1 MFPLTFEKKNK
12 LKQMKI
18 SYTWLKDFIKT
29 NNTLEEISSTLTEIG
44 LEVESTD
51 KFESIKGSLKGVVIG
66 QVLSVEPHP
75 NADKLKC
82 TKVKISESE
91 TLSIVCGAPN
101 VVVNQKVAVAT
112 IGTEFTVNNQ
122 SFTISKS
129 KIRGEESFGML
140 CSEVELNIGTD
151 NSGLKIFDDSIEIG
165 TKVADLY
172 DISEDFCIEIG
183 LTPNRSD
190 AMSHF
195 GVARDVF
202 AALSFKKQNVEFI
215 DNKTNPITSEN
226 KNKTFSVEIENPE
239 LCARYSAVY
248 LTDVKI
254 NDSPNWLKNRLKCI
268 GLEPI
273 NNVVDITN
281 YVLHHFGQ
289 PLHAFDAEKISK
301 QKVKIG
307 TCEKGTKFIT
317 LDGNE
322 RTLNGEEL
330 MIKDGENIP
339 LCIAGVFGGKLSGVS
354 QTTTSILLESAYFNP
369 VSVRKTA
376 KNHQLN
382 TDSSFRFERGCDPN
396 LTVKALEFAVDLLKK
411 YAGASVSQAL
421 IDEYPKPIKN
431 KTVILRYHKI
441 DKILGHKIHREEI
454 KKIIQLLK
462 IEILSDYN
470 ETLELSIPPY
480 RADVER
486 EIDVIE
492 EILRIYGYN
501 TIQLPQKISFS
512 HIKTEENYA
521 LIYENKVS
529 NLLVNN
535 GFYECLH
542 NSLVPY
548 DEKIEDKV
556 VLLNPLSSDL
566 SMLRN
571 HLYGGMLETIAFNL
585 NRKQTSVKLFEFGKS
600 YHKINNKYV
609 ENQLLTIV
617 LCGKNSD
624 DNWVTPANE
633 TSFYELRGTVE
644 QVLSLFGIDEFQEE
658 FSNEEFFNE
667 SIRFSKD
674 GKNLA
679 ILGSLDKK
687 YTKSKDISKIVFA
700 ATIDFQ
706 NILNQRNTNKKFKEI
721 AKFPVS
727 RRDLSLILDK
737 KITYQ
742 DLKLQAFKSEQKILK
757 KVGLFDVYEGDKIPN
772 DKKSYAICFYLQ
784 DENKTLTDSKIDAS
798 MSKILKDLQEKY
810 QVELRN

>member
-1 MFPLTFEKKNK
+1 
-12 LKQMKI
+12 MKI
-18 SYTWLKDFIKT
+18 SYTWLKDFLKT
-29 NNTLEEISSTLTEIG
+29 NCNLEEITSSLTEIG
-44 LEVESTD
+44 LEVESND
-51 KFESIKGSLKGVVIG
+51 KFENIKGSLKGVVIG

-101 VVVNQKVAVAT
+101 VSVNQKVAVAT
-112 IGTEFTVNNQ
+112 IGTELTVNNQ

-165 TKVADLY
+165 TKIADLY

-215 DNKTNPITSEN
+215 DCKTDSITSEV
-226 KNKTFSVEIENPE
+226 KDKTFSVEIENPE
-239 LCARYSAVY
+239 LCSRYSAVY
-248 LTDVKI
+248 LTDIKI
-254 NDSPNWLKNRLKCI
+254 NDSPTWLKNRLKCI

-281 YVLHHFGQ
+281 YVLHHLGQ
-289 PLHAFDAEKISK
+289 PLHAFDTEKISN
-301 QKVKIG
+301 QQVKIG

-330 MIKDGENIP
+330 MIKDGENNP

-421 IDEYPKPIKN
+421 IDEYPKLIEN

-462 IEILSDYN
+462 IDILSDYN

-501 TIQLPQKISFS
+501 TIELPEKISFS
-512 HIKTEENYA
+512 HIKTEENHA

-529 NLLVNN
+529 NLLINN
-535 GFYECLH
+535 GFFECLH

-556 VLLNPLSSDL
+556 VLLNPLSNDL

-585 NRKQTSVKLFEFGKS
+585 NRKQTSIKLFEFGKS
-600 YHKINNKYV
+600 YHKINNEYV
-609 ENQLLTIV
+609 ENQLLTII
-617 LCGKNSD
+617 LCGKTSD

-644 QVLSLFGIDEFQEE
+644 QVLSLFGIDEVQEE
-658 FSNEEFFNE
+658 FSNEEHFNE
-667 SIRFSKD
+667 SIRFSKN

-687 YTKSKDISKIVFA
+687 YTKSKDINKTVFA

-706 NILNQRNTNKKFKEI
+706 NVLNQRNTNKKFKEI

-742 DLKLQAFKSEQKILK
+742 ELKLQAFKSEQKILK
-757 KVGLFDVYEGDKIPN
+757 KIGLFDVYEGDKIPN

-784 DENKTLTDSKIDAS
+784 DENKTLIDSKIDAS

>member
-1 MFPLTFEKKNK
+1 
-12 LKQMKI
+12 MKI
-18 SYTWLKDFIKT
+18 SYTWLKDFLKT
-29 NNTLEEISSTLTEIG
+29 NCNLEEITSSLTEIG
-44 LEVESTD
+44 LEVESND
-51 KFESIKGSLKGVVIG
+51 KFENIKGSLKGVVIG

-101 VVVNQKVAVAT
+101 VSVNQKVAVAT
-112 IGTEFTVNNQ
+112 IGTELTVNNQ

-165 TKVADLY
+165 TKIADLY

-215 DNKTNPITSEN
+215 DCKTDSITSEV
-226 KNKTFSVEIENPE
+226 KDKTFSVEIENPE
-239 LCARYSAVY
+239 LCSRYSAVY
-248 LTDVKI
+248 LTDIKI
-254 NDSPNWLKNRLKCI
+254 NDSPTWLKNRLKCI

-281 YVLHHFGQ
+281 YVLHHLGQ
-289 PLHAFDAEKISK
+289 PLHAFDTEKISN
-301 QKVKIG
+301 QQVKIG
-307 TCEKGTKFIT
+307 TCGKGTRFIT

-330 MIKDGENIP
+330 MIKDGENNP

-421 IDEYPKPIKN
+421 IDEYPKLIEN

-462 IEILSDYN
+462 IDILSDYN

-501 TIQLPQKISFS
+501 TIELPEKISFS
-512 HIKTEENYA
+512 HIKTEENHA

-529 NLLVNN
+529 NLLINN
-535 GFYECLH
+535 GFFECLH

-556 VLLNPLSSDL
+556 VLLNPLSNDL

-585 NRKQTSVKLFEFGKS
+585 NRKQTSIKLFEFGKS
-600 YHKINNKYV
+600 YHKINNEYV
-609 ENQLLTIV
+609 ENQLLTII
-617 LCGKNSD
+617 LCGKTSD

-644 QVLSLFGIDEFQEE
+644 QVLSLFGIDEVQEE
-658 FSNEEFFNE
+658 FSNEEHFNE
-667 SIRFSKD
+667 SIRFSKN

-687 YTKSKDISKIVFA
+687 YTKSKDINKTVFA

-706 NILNQRNTNKKFKEI
+706 NVLNQRNTNKKFKEI

-742 DLKLQAFKSEQKILK
+742 ELKLQAFKSEQKILK
-757 KVGLFDVYEGDKIPN
+757 KIGLFDVYEGDKIPN

-784 DENKTLTDSKIDAS
+784 DENKTLIDSKIDAS

>member
-1 MFPLTFEKKNK
+1 MF
-12 LKQMKI
+12 KI
-18 SYTWLKDFIKT
+18 L
-29 NNTLEEISSTLTEIG
+29 SSL
-44 LEVESTD
+44 
-51 KFESIKGSLKGVVIG
+51 F
-66 QVLSVEPHP
+66 
-75 NADKLKC
+75 
-82 TKVKISESE
+82 
-91 TLSIVCGAPN
+91 
-101 VVVNQKVAVAT
+101 
-112 IGTEFTVNNQ
+112 
-122 SFTISKS
+122 
-129 KIRGEESFGML
+129 
-140 CSEVELNIGTD
+140 
-151 NSGLKIFDDSIEIG
+151 
-165 TKVADLY
+165 
-172 DISEDFCIEIG
+172 
-183 LTPNRSD
+183 
-190 AMSHF
+190 
-195 GVARDVF
+195 
-202 AALSFKKQNVEFI
+202 
-215 DNKTNPITSEN
+215 
-226 KNKTFSVEIENPE
+226 
-239 LCARYSAVY
+239 
-248 LTDVKI
+248 
-254 NDSPNWLKNRLKCI
+254 NWLKNRLKCI

-281 YVLHHFGQ
+281 YVLHHLGQ
-289 PLHAFDAEKISK
+289 PLHAFDTEKISN
-301 QKVKIG
+301 QQVKIG

-330 MIKDGENIP
+330 MIKDGENNP

-421 IDEYPKPIKN
+421 IDEYPKLIEN

-462 IEILSDYN
+462 IDILSDYN

-501 TIQLPQKISFS
+501 TIELPEKISFS
-512 HIKTEENYA
+512 HIKTEENHA

-529 NLLVNN
+529 NLLINN
-535 GFYECLH
+535 GFFECLH

-556 VLLNPLSSDL
+556 VLLNPLSNDL

-585 NRKQTSVKLFEFGKS
+585 NRKQTSIKLFEFGKS
-600 YHKINNKYV
+600 YHKINNEYV
-609 ENQLLTIV
+609 ENQLLTII
-617 LCGKNSD
+617 LCGKTSD

-644 QVLSLFGIDEFQEE
+644 QVLSLFGIDEVQEE
-658 FSNEEFFNE
+658 FSNEEHFNE
-667 SIRFSKD
+667 SIRFSKN

-687 YTKSKDISKIVFA
+687 YTKSKDINKTIFA

-706 NILNQRNTNKKFKEI
+706 NVLNQRNTNKKFKEI

-742 DLKLQAFKSEQKILK
+742 ELKLQAFKSDDAN
-757 KVGLFDVYEGDKIPN
+757 LFI
-772 DKKSYAICFYLQ
+772 
-784 DENKTLTDSKIDAS
+784 SK
-798 MSKILKDLQEKY
+798 
-810 QVELRN
+810 

>member
-1 MFPLTFEKKNK
+1 
-12 LKQMKI
+12 MKI
-18 SYTWLKDFIKT
+18 SYSWLKDFLNTT
-29 NNTLEEISSTLTEIG
+29 NSLDEITATLTEIG
-44 LEVESTD
+44 LEVEATE

-66 QVLSVEPHP
+66 KVLSVEQHP
-75 NADKLKC
+75 NADKLKL
-82 TKVKISESE
+82 TKVKISELE

-101 VVVNQKVAVAT
+101 VAVNQKVAVAT
-112 IGTEFTVNNQ
+112 IGTELFVNNQ
-122 SFTISKS
+122 IFTISKS

-151 NSGLKIFDDSIEIG
+151 NSGLKIFDDSVEIG

-172 DISEDFCIEIG
+172 NIAEDFCIEIG

-202 AALSFKKQNVEFI
+202 AALSFKKQNIEFI
-215 DNKTNPITSEN
+215 ESKTNPITSEN
-226 KNKTFSVEIENPE
+226 KEKIFSVEIENPE
-239 LCARYSAVY
+239 LCSRYSAVY
-248 LTDVKI
+248 LTDVNI
-254 NDSPNWLKNRLKCI
+254 DESPSWLKNRLKCI

-281 YVLHHFGQ
+281 YVLHHLGQ
-289 PLHAFDAEKISK
+289 PLHAFDAEKIAN
-301 QKVKIG
+301 QKIKVG
-307 TCEKGTKFIT
+307 TCKKGTKFIT

-330 MIKDGENIP
+330 MIKDGENTP

-354 QTTTSILLESAYFNP
+354 SNTISILLESAYFNP

-396 LTVKALEFAVDLLKK
+396 ITIKALEFAVELLQK
-411 YAGASVSQAL
+411 YANAKVSQEL
-421 IDEYPKPIKN
+421 IDEYPKPIEN

-462 IEILSDYN
+462 IEVLSDYN

-501 TIQLPQKISFS
+501 TIQLPEKISFS
-512 HIKTEENYA
+512 YIKTEENLA

-529 NLLVNN
+529 NLLINN

-542 NSLVPY
+542 NSLVPL
-548 DEKIEDKV
+548 DKTIEDKV
-556 VLLNPLSSDL
+556 VLLNPLSNDL
-566 SMLRN
+566 AMLRN
-571 HLYGGMLETIAFNL
+571 QLYGGMLETIAFNL
-585 NRKQTSVKLFEFGKS
+585 NRKQTSIKLFEFGKS
-600 YHKINNKYV
+600 YNKIKNQFI

-617 LCGKNSD
+617 LCGKTSD
-624 DNWVTPANE
+624 DNWITSSNE
-633 TSFYELRGTVE
+633 MSFYELRGTVE
-644 QVLSLFGIDEFQEE
+644 QVFSLFGIGDFKEE
-658 FSNEEFFNE
+658 FIEDEYFNDAI
-667 SIRFSKD
+667 SFTKN
-674 GKNLA
+674 GKILA

-687 YTKSKDISKIVFA
+687 YTKTKDVKNPTFA

-706 NILNQRNTNKKFKEI
+706 NVLNQSNTNKKFKEI
-721 AKFPVS
+721 AKYPVS

-742 DLKLQAFKSEQKILK
+742 ELKLQALKSEQKLLK

-784 DENKTLTDSKIDAS
+784 DENKTLTDFKIDAS
-798 MSKILKDLQEKY
+798 MSKILKDLQENY

>member
-1 MFPLTFEKKNK
+1 
-12 LKQMKI
+12 MKI
-18 SYTWLKDFIKT
+18 SYTWLKDFLKT
-29 NNTLEEISSTLTEIG
+29 NCNLEEITSSLTEIG
-44 LEVESTD
+44 LEVESND
-51 KFESIKGSLKGVVIG
+51 KFENIKGSLKGVVIG

-101 VVVNQKVAVAT
+101 VSVNQKVAVAT
-112 IGTEFTVNNQ
+112 IGTELTVNNQ

-165 TKVADLY
+165 TKIADLY

-215 DNKTNPITSEN
+215 DCKTDSITSEV
-226 KNKTFSVEIENPE
+226 KDKTFSVEIENPE
-239 LCARYSAVY
+239 LCSRYSAVY
-248 LTDVKI
+248 LTDIKI
-254 NDSPNWLKNRLKCI
+254 NDSPTWLKNRLKCI

-281 YVLHHFGQ
+281 YVLHHLGQ
-289 PLHAFDAEKISK
+289 PLHVFDAEKISN
-301 QKVKIG
+301 QQVKIG

-330 MIKDGENIP
+330 MIKDGENNP

-421 IDEYPKPIKN
+421 IDEYPKLIEN

-462 IEILSDYN
+462 IDILSDYN

-501 TIQLPQKISFS
+501 TIELPEKISFS
-512 HIKTEENYA
+512 HIKTEENHA

-529 NLLVNN
+529 NLLINN
-535 GFYECLH
+535 GFFECLH

-556 VLLNPLSSDL
+556 VLLNPLSNDL

-585 NRKQTSVKLFEFGKS
+585 NRKQTSIKLFEFGKS
-600 YHKINNKYV
+600 YHKINNEYV
-609 ENQLLTIV
+609 ENQLLTII
-617 LCGKNSD
+617 LCGKTSD

-644 QVLSLFGIDEFQEE
+644 QVLSLFGIDEVQEE
-658 FSNEEFFNE
+658 FSNEEHFNE
-667 SIRFSKD
+667 SIRFSKN

-687 YTKSKDISKIVFA
+687 YTKSKDINKTVFA

-706 NILNQRNTNKKFKEI
+706 NVLNQRNTNKKFKEI

-742 DLKLQAFKSEQKILK
+742 ELKLQAFKSEQKILK
-757 KVGLFDVYEGDKIPN
+757 KIGLFDVYEGDKIPN

-784 DENKTLTDSKIDAS
+784 DENKTLIDSKIDAS